1 MRERGVVVVQGQKG
15 VLPARSG
22 SAGREGVASACSAWG
37 CGDVTWHHGRPF
49 KTAGRVGHVTSP
61 CEVTSHHG
69 PCEVTSHHGPGEVT
83 SLHGQPFFFSRFF
96 QLTEFCALSP
106 PPPPQFNR
114 YDGQVAIFIEHGQ
127 K

>member
-1 MRERGVVVVQGQKG
+1 MVVVQGQKG
-15 VLPARSG
+15 VLPERSG

-37 CGDVTWHHGRPF
+37 CGGVTWHHGRPL

-69 PCEVTSHHGPGEVT
+69 PCEVT

-106 PPPPQFNR
+106 PPPAQFNR
-114 YDGQVAIFIEHGQ
+114 YDGHIAIFIEHGQ